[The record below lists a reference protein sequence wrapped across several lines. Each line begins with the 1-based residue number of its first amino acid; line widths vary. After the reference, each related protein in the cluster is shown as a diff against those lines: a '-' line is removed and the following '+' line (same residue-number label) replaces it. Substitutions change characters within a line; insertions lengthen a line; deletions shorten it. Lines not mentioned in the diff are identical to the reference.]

1 MRRFIECLTTNTTCN
16 LHCSYCYLIQQNRR
30 TNQRAVFDYS
40 AEHIGKALCKD
51 RLGGTSLISIT
62 AQGETLIPEELPNV
76 VLEILKQGHFVNI
89 TTNGT
94 LSRHLEKLLEAT
106 QGYHDHLHLSFSF
119 HYVEL
124 KNRNLLDTFFNN
136 IRRVWNDGCSI
147 LLQINLVDE
156 YIPYW
161 DEIKQL
167 SIKHVGALPQV
178 ALTRAERNGNFDI
191 FSEHTFS
198 DYVKIGKEMKSPLFD
213 FTCVNFNQKRREFCN
228 AGWWSGVLN
237 METGELR
244 GCYGQGFSYNV
255 FKNIEEDIPFAPI
268 GKNCQ
273 LKYCVNSSHFI
284 SQGVIPSLLPL
295 PSYGELRN
303 REEAHWYQPEMRKF
317 LYEQFEDVNPPLPI
331 RIRLSYECRCFL
343 KKMKQTFIYKI
354 LRKAKRYLAN
364 DYPAGNR
371 KTT

>member
-1 MRRFIECLTTNTTCN
+1 MRRFLECLTTNTTCN

-30 TNQRAVFDYS
+30 TNQKAHFDYS
-40 AEHIGKALCKD
+40 AEHIGKALRKD

-62 AQGETLIPEELPNV
+62 AQGETLIPMELPHI
-76 VLEILKQGHFVNI
+76 VLEILKQAHFVNI

-106 QGYHDHLHLSFSF
+106 QGYHDHLHFSFSF

-124 KNRNLLDTFFNN
+124 KKRKLLDTFFEN
-136 IRRVWNDGCSI
+136 IRKAWNDGCSI

-161 DEIKQL
+161 DEIKRL
-167 SIKHVGALPQV
+167 SIKYVGALPQV
-178 ALTRAERNGNFDI
+178 ALTRVERNGNYDI
-191 FSEHTFS
+191 FSELTFP
-198 DYVKIGKEMKSPLFD
+198 DYVKIGKEMQSPLFD
-213 FTCVNFNQKRREFCN
+213 FTCVNFNQKRREFCY

-244 GCYGQGFSYNV
+244 GCYGQGFCYNI
-255 FKNIEEDIPFAPI
+255 FKNVEEDIPFAPI

-273 LKYCVNSSHFI
+273 LKYCVNSSHFM

-303 REEAHWYQPEMRKF
+303 REEAHWYQPEMKQF
-317 LYEQFEDVNPPLPI
+317 LYAQFEDVNQTLPMKTRMI
-331 RIRLSYECRCFL
+331 MEYHHRIMQL
-343 KKMKQTFIYKI
+343 KRTRIMKYIGRVK
-354 LRKAKRYLAN
+354 RKLF
-364 DYPAGNR
+364 
-371 KTT
+371 